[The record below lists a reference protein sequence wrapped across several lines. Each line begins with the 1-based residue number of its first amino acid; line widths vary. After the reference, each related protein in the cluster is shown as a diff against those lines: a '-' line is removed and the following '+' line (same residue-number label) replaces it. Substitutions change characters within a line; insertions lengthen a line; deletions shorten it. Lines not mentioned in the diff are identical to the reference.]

1 MINLLPKK
9 DKDKL
14 RQEYLFRLLIV
25 SFFMISIL
33 AVVAALFISPSYKYS
48 VLREGIA
55 QSNLE
60 IFNAQNPQIDID
72 KLNNEILKTN
82 EKLSFIISKKNDSYI
97 SEYVLEKILSLRT
110 QGVVFSQISYN
121 IAGLKK
127 ATVNIVGI
135 ASDRTA
141 LRTFKDALSADQTF
155 SSVDLPISN
164 FIKPQDIDFNMVLIL
179 K

>member
-9 DKDKL
+9 NKDKL
-14 RQEYLFRLLIV
+14 RQEYIFRLLIV

-33 AVVAALFISPSYKYS
+33 SAVASLFIAPSYKYS
-48 VLREGIA
+48 VLRESIS

-82 EKLSFIISKKNDSYI
+82 EKLSFIISKKNDRYI
-97 SEYVLEKILSLRT
+97 SEDVLEKMLSLRT
-110 QGVVFSQISYN
+110 RGIVFSQVSYS
-121 IAGLKK
+121 ALDPKK
-127 ATVNIVGI
+127 ITVQVVGT
-135 ASDRTA
+135 AVDRAA
-141 LRTFKDALSADQTF
+141 LRTFKDALSADPAF
-155 SSVDLPISN
+155 LSVDLPISN
-164 FIKPQDIDFNMVLIL
+164 FIKPQDIDFNMILVL